1 VYQSS
6 NYNHSGWGDGFLN
19 NTLKSPAFGINHGV
33 SGASLVSI
41 AQYKA
46 KHEVFVTIQFGHNDQ
61 KNPAYEQAFSANLKQ
76 FVADVNAAGGVPV
89 SNFFEVYIL

>member
-1 VYQSS
+1 MSYRAGGYWTQI
-6 NYNHSGWGDGFLN
+6 LN
-19 NTLKSPAFGINHGV
+19 Q
-33 SGASLVSI
+33 I

-61 KNPAYEQAFSANLKQ
+61 KNPAYEKAFSANLKQ

-89 SNFFEVYIL
+89 SNPLKVYISQLGLHVVPIGG